1 LSTSRNEG
9 IEEVVLLGFEFNNK
23 RLMKLHEG
31 IEEMKLLTWLN
42 VGGCDLDCFLEGMGQ
57 LEKMFELMLKD
68 KKILVKSSK
77 CIKKM
82 KSLIM
87 VDVGGC

>member
-1 LSTSRNEG
+1 MLP
-9 IEEVVLLGFEFNNK
+9 K
-23 RLMKLHEG
+23 G
-31 IEEMKLLTWLN
+31 IEEMKLLTWLD

-57 LEKMFELMLKD
+57 LEKLFELMLKD
-68 KKILVKSSK
+68 KKKLVNPPK

-87 VDVGGC
+87 VDVGGCELNCLPKGMG

>member
-1 LSTSRNEG
+1 
-9 IEEVVLLGFEFNNK
+9 
-23 RLMKLHEG
+23 MKLHEG